1 VAGLAEAVH
10 QRIQTDDQ
18 LRADVA
24 RREMEQRAAPS
35 WFSALPAPRRS
46 AVDRFADLPETA

>member
-24 RREMEQRAAPS
+24 RREVEQRAAPS